1 MTPLGVLLAA
11 NVLATRIVTTL
22 APLRFWHFW
31 WPNRT
36 HAKTAPTRED
46 LLPAPHEANA
56 ELGARQ
62 TSST

>member
-1 MTPLGVLLAA
+1 
-11 NVLATRIVTTL
+11 
-22 APLRFWHFW
+22 LRFWHFW

-36 HAKTAPTRED
+36 HAKTAPKRED
-46 LLPAPHEANA
+46 LLPAPHEANE